1 MLRKSFMDHSQ
12 TLKKILD
19 ITIKEGASDLLISVN
34 HPPVIRVTGQLI
46 PLIKEKKITHED
58 SKGFAFSMMNESK
71 KQNLLPEKEIDF
83 SYDFEGKARFRV
95 NIFFQ
100 KGNISLALRLISPN
114 IKTIEDLSLP
124 PVLHEFTHKSQGL
137 VLVTG
142 ASGQGK
148 STTLAALIDEIN
160 HTRSVHVITIE
171 DPIEYVYTSDRAIV
185 EQREVLIDTNSFS
198 KALKSVFRQNPDV
211 IMVGEMRDL
220 ETISTTITAAE
231 TGHLVF
237 ATLHTNSAAQSIHRI
252 IDVFPSEQQNQIR
265 FQLAGSLLAVVS
277 QRLIPRISGGF
288 VPACEIMICN
298 SAISNLIRENKNH
311 EIPAVI
317 ETSLREGMISFN
329 RALSDLVKGKEIS
342 LKDSIDYSSNPSEL
356 KNLLR

>member
-1 MLRKSFMDHSQ
+1 MDYLPN
-12 TLKKILD
+12 LKKILD
-19 ITIKEGASDLLISVN
+19 ITIKEEASDLLVSVG
-34 HPPVIRVTGQLI
+34 HPPTIRITGQLV
-46 PLIKEKKITHED
+46 PLVKEKVISKED
-58 SKGFAFSMMNESK
+58 AKGLAFALMDDQK
-71 KQNLLPEKEIDF
+71 KQKFLAEKEIDF
-83 SYDFEGKARFRV
+83 SYDFDNKARFRV

-100 KGNISLALRLISPN
+100 RNCVSMALRLISPN
-114 IKTIEDLSLP
+114 IKTIEELSLP
-124 PVLHEFTHKSQGL
+124 PILHEFTNRSQGL

-148 STTLAALIDEIN
+148 STTLAAMIDEIN
-160 HTRSVHVITIE
+160 HTRAVHIITIE
-171 DPIEYVYTSDRAIV
+171 DPIEYVYQADRAII
-185 EQREVLIDTNSFS
+185 EQREVAVDTNSFAA
-198 KALKSVFRQNPDV
+198 ALRSSFRQNPDV

-237 ATLHTNSAAQSIHRI
+237 ATLHTNSAAQSMHRV

-288 VPACEIMICN
+288 IPACEVMICN
-298 SAISNLIRENKNH
+298 TAVSNLIRENKNH

-317 ETSLREGMISFN
+317 ETSMKEGMISLN
-329 RALSDLVKGKEIS
+329 RSLSDLVRNKEIS
-342 LKDSIDYSSNPSEL
+342 LNDSVDYSLNPMEL